1 MGSLTP
7 VEAKALAEH
16 DVAPPANWLTLSDKD
31 VQTTV
36 LEKSGAKIGVV
47 FFPMLKNPKAQPG
60 DDMIQK
66 IDKEVA
72 KLRPTVSLV
81 VGVSPWGVESEA
93 YFLERAKT
101 VPDVLLG
108 SGPGVGFAA
117 KPAQNGRTLWVHTYN
132 KGKAIYSLDV
142 LQWPTTK
149 GFKWEL
155 GTGFTTQAIILD
167 ETYPADPA
175 MESLFEGVPDLT
187 DKKDK

>member
-1 MGSLTP
+1 MAANS
-7 VEAKALAEH
+7 
-16 DVAPPANWLTLSDKD
+16 VAPPANWLTLSERD
-31 VQTTV
+31 VQTAV
-36 LEKSGAKIGVV
+36 LQKPGGTIGVV

-60 DDMIQK
+60 DDVIQK

-81 VGVSPWGVESEA
+81 VCVSPWGVESEA
-93 YFLERAKT
+93 YFLEKAKT

-108 SGPGVGFAA
+108 SGPGVGFSA
-117 KPAQNGRTLWVHTYN
+117 KPSAGGRALWMHTYN

-142 LQWPTTK
+142 LQWPTAK

-155 GTGFTTQAIILD
+155 GSSFTSQAMILD
-167 ETYPADPA
+167 DTYPAAPA

-187 DKKDK
+187 EKK